1 MPGPVE
7 DAGNANT
14 ICTLKKLL
22 GGVCA
27 WHVLSPSG
35 VAIPWTLAP
44 QVLLSMEFCRQE
56 DWYELTFP
64 SPRDL
69 PDPAITPRSPALQED
84 SLPSELPGKAT

>member
-44 QVLLSMEFCRQE
+44 QVLLSM
-56 DWYELTFP
+56 
-64 SPRDL
+64 
-69 PDPAITPRSPALQED
+69 
-84 SLPSELPGKAT
+84 